1 MGVVR
6 NGRNREGIVTAGKAS
21 TSVIVAGV
29 DRLEGTPNMA
39 VQFML
44 SDAGIIFEVSQSGTI
59 TLTRVQGT
67 FVDTN
72 YENGDEIGI
81 NNDDITLTGSIRV
94 PNDDTL
100 WTNNNQLVTITGFT
114 RAQLPTDSSP
124 DVQTDAATSKGA
136 TFATLNGQI
145 TDLHGSVV
153 DGTGFYYI
161 EDADATSAE
170 TQLGT
175 KVSSAE
181 LQTEVGSFTRNVS
194 GLTQG
199 ATYSFLAYAESDF
212 SPSYGDVETFTTTE
226 AAATAD
232 WIYTNVVGQGPTG
245 GTSGTT
251 TYGAFGAWGPAV
263 NTSTT
268 SVSFDTD
275 GVTPVSAKC
284 DPGELNCSIS
294 RSRTFST
301 PITGASQAQTG
312 VCIFTTGSVASTL
325 RCEDSTATPTTG
337 VAGDTNTRNAS
348 VDYNDTG
355 NDTETRS
362 IGNSDYVP
370 DLPEF
375 AFSNLGYSATISS
388 QGVISSSTDVAGTI
402 TTDPPDYGGDD
413 LVDVSTPR
421 TFDVLVT
428 GVTVPT
434 NVPPVFSDEGAT
446 GQSYPGTY
454 TTNQPAQV
462 TLAAPS
468 AVLTITQGVAP
479 NTTDYVF
486 RGIVERQ
493 GVDLVPGSSYSVA
506 IDNEGGKAN
515 LIPSESNNLAGPYI
529 VPAAGEGRGHGGT
542 YTNATDTSK
551 VFATVRGEE

>member
-39 VQFML
+39 IQFML

-59 TLTRVQGT
+59 TLTIVDGT

-72 YENGDEIGI
+72 YEPGDEIGI
-81 NNDDITLTGSIRV
+81 NNDDITLTGSVRV
-94 PNDDTL
+94 PNDDTK

-124 DVQTDAATSKGA
+124 DVQTDAATSVGA
-136 TFATLNGQI
+136 TSATLNGQI

-161 EDADATSAE
+161 EDADATAAE

-175 KVSSAE
+175 KISSTA
-181 LQTEVGSFTRNVS
+181 LQTGVGSFSRVVN
-194 GLTQG
+194 GLSQG
-199 ATYSFLAYAESDF
+199 DTYSFLAYAESDF
-212 SPSYGDVETFTTTE
+212 SPSYGAVQTLTTTQ
-226 AAATAD
+226 AAAIAF
-232 WIYTNVVGQGPTG
+232 WSYTNVVGQGPTG
-245 GTSGTT
+245 GTAGTT
-251 TYGAFGAWGPAV
+251 TYGSYGAWGPAV

-275 GVTPVSAKC
+275 GVTPVSARC
-284 DPGELNCSIS
+284 DPGEIKCSIS

-312 VCIFTTGSVASTL
+312 VCIFTEGSVASTL
-325 RCEDSTATPTTG
+325 RCEDSAGNPTTG
-337 VAGDTNTRNAS
+337 VAGDTNTKNAS
-348 VDYNDTG
+348 IDYVSTG
-355 NDTETRS
+355 NDVETDV

-370 DLPEF
+370 AKPEF

-388 QGVISSSTDVAGTI
+388 QGVISDSTTISGTI
-402 TTDPPDYGGDD
+402 TTDPTGYETD
-413 LVDVSTPR
+413 LVDSSTSR

-428 GVTVPT
+428 GVTVPDDGT
-434 NVPPVFSDEGAT
+434 YQDGGAT
-446 GQSYPGTY
+446 NQSYSGTY
-454 TTNQPAQV
+454 TANQPAQV
-462 TLAAPS
+462 TLAAPV
-468 AVLTITQGVAP
+468 ATLTITQG
-479 NTTDYVF
+479 TTDYVF
-486 RGIVERQ
+486 TGTTFRQ
-493 GVDLVPGSSYSVA
+493 GEDLVPGTSYSVA
-506 IDNEGGKAN
+506 ISNTGGTAT

-529 VPAAGEGRGHGGT
+529 VPAAGTGRGHGGT

-551 VFATVRGEE
+551 VFATVRGQR

>member
-6 NGRNREGIVTAGKAS
+6 NGRNREGIIRAGQAS
-21 TSVIVAGV
+21 TSVIVDGV

-145 TDLHGSVV
+145 LDLHGSVV

-161 EDADATSAE
+161 QDADATSAE

-175 KVSSAE
+175 KVSSTE

-245 GTSGTT
+245 GTAGTT
-251 TYGAFGAWGPAV
+251 TYGTFGAWGPAV

-268 SVSFDTD
+268 SVAFDTD
-275 GVTPVSAKC
+275 GVTPVSARC
-284 DPGELNCSIS
+284 DPGEIKCSIS

-348 VDYNDTG
+348 IDYVDTG
-355 NDTETRS
+355 NDVETDV

-370 DLPEF
+370 SLPEF

-388 QGVISSSTDVAGTI
+388 QGVIDDSSDVAATL
-402 TTDPPDYGGDD
+402 TTDPTGYETD
-413 LVDVSTPR
+413 LVDSSTSR
-421 TFDVLVT
+421 TFDVQAD
-428 GVTVPT
+428 GVTVPDDGT
-434 NVPPVFSDEGAT
+434 YLDGGAT
-446 GQSYPGTY
+446 NQSYSGTY
-454 TTNQPAQV
+454 TANQPAKV

-468 AVLTITQGVAP
+468 AVLTITQG
-479 NTTDYVF
+479 TTNYEF

-493 GVDLVPGSSYSVA
+493 GVDLVPGTSYSVA
-506 IDNEGGKAN
+506 ISNEGGTAV

-529 VPAAGEGRGHGGT
+529 VPAAGNGRGHGGT
-542 YTNATDTSK
+542 YTNATDTDK
-551 VFATVRGEE
+551 VFATVRGET